1 MKPVPVLF
9 ILLLSVLTASAQHIK
24 NTEKISN
31 EIVKEGKQ
39 LYSSE
44 MASWYGTD
52 LFLEKFPARRQNLG
66 GYFSY
71 RNSDNGLMNCVFLSK
86 DEAPE
91 VLATITFDSSYNVH
105 TAQIDSVKRPFNPYE
120 KDIYTIRSIAKEEIQ
135 RDTALF
141 RRYRNIRLNLIP
153 MISNGERKV
162 YVLSGPEVSNV
173 VIFGNDYLLTFD
185 RRNRITGKER
195 LHHNIIP
202 VEYGARANKNDSSNN
217 GSSNITLATLHS
229 HAPETGEFITATD
242 ICTLMLY
249 APYAKWEQHI
259 VVSKNYIS
267 IWDCEKNLLG
277 ILTKEAWDRIQQHQ
291 GTKHSE

>member
-9 ILLLSVLTASAQHIK
+9 ILLLPVLTAAAQDLK
-24 NTEKISN
+24 NTEQITSN
-31 EIVKEGKQ
+31 IVKEGKQ

-52 LFLEKFPARRQNLG
+52 IFLEKFPARRQNLS

-71 RNSDNGLMNCVFLSK
+71 PNNDNGLINCVFFSK
-86 DEAPE
+86 NETPQ
-91 VLATITFDSSYNVH
+91 VLATITFDSTYNVH
-105 TAQIDSVKRPFNPYE
+105 TAQIDSVKRPFNAYE

-141 RRYRNIRLNLIP
+141 RGYRNIRLNLIP
-153 MISNGERKV
+153 MISNGEKKV

-185 RRNRITGKER
+185 PKNRLTGKKR
-195 LHHNIIP
+195 LHNNIIP
-202 VEYGARANKNDSSNN
+202 VDYGSKADKDKNDT
-217 GSSNITLATLHS
+217 SNITLATLHS
-229 HAPETGEFITATD
+229 HAPETGDFITATD

-249 APYAKWEQHI
+249 APYAKWMQHI

-267 IWDCEKNLLG
+267 IWDCEKNQLG
-277 ILTKEAWDRIQQHQ
+277 ILTKEAWDRIQQDQ
-291 GTKHSE
+291 GTKYPEEL

>member
-9 ILLLSVLTASAQHIK
+9 ILLLSVLTASAQDLK
-24 NTEKISN
+24 NTEQITSN
-31 EIVKEGKQ
+31 IVKEGKQ

-52 LFLEKFPARRQNLG
+52 IFLEKFPAQRQNLS

-71 RNSDNGLMNCVFLSK
+71 PNNDNGLISCVFFSK
-86 DEAPE
+86 DKTPE
-91 VLATITFDSSYNVH
+91 VLATITFDNTFNVH
-105 TAQIDSVKRPFNPYE
+105 TAQIDSVKRPFNAYE

-141 RRYRNIRLNLIP
+141 RGYRNIRLNLIP

-185 RRNRITGKER
+185 RRNRITGKKR
-195 LHHNIIP
+195 LHNNIIP
-202 VEYGARANKNDSSNN
+202 VDYSSKANKND
-217 GSSNITLATLHS
+217 SSNITLATLHS
-229 HAPETGEFITATD
+229 HAPETSDFITATD

-249 APYAKWEQHI
+249 APYAKWKQHI

-267 IWDCEKNLLG
+267 IWDCETNRLG
-277 ILTKEAWDRIQQHQ
+277 ILTKEAWDKIQRHQ
-291 GTKHSE
+291 GTEHSE